1 MTSAENAGRH
11 SVATFR
17 QKWIDDL
24 RDTVAE
30 YHSIAMTAETFP
42 YPKEEDR
49 LLSRLGTKIELLL
62 NPTEDQSKA
71 LLEIKNKIKDCA
83 DIDARVAMDP
93 ELVAAAQAIFNNGV
107 EESES
112 GATAA

>member
-1 MTSAENAGRH
+1 
-11 SVATFR
+11 
-17 QKWIDDL
+17 
-24 RDTVAE
+24 
-30 YHSIAMTAETFP
+30 MTAETFP

-93 ELVAAAQAIFNNGV
+93 ELVAAAQAILTTEWKKV
-107 EESES
+107 KAELQPPKS
-112 GATAA
+112 A

>member
-62 NPTEDQSKA
+62 NPTRRSGA
-71 LLEIKNKIKDCA
+71 GNL
-83 DIDARVAMDP
+83 
-93 ELVAAAQAIFNNGV
+93 NNGV